1 VNNFCSAHNKN
12 LHSHNFSLIFTQ
24 QRQYHHILSI
34 LYTTSKAR
42 AQEEQDI
49 LDYRMK
55 LLTFSHQKKVDR
67 LEVLYDDDDDI
78 IAMK

>member
-1 VNNFCSAHNKN
+1 MNNFCSAHNKN
-12 LHSHNFSLIFTQ
+12 L
-24 QRQYHHILSI
+24 
-34 LYTTSKAR
+34 KAR

-67 LEVLYDDDDDI
+67 LEVVYDDDDDDDDTHDE
-78 IAMK
+78 